1 MAQMNWFPGYYE
13 GVLLEEAH
21 IRDPFFKITIPSLF
35 QIKDQY
41 EPIEST
47 ETPLDQSLIGTK
59 SKDYYGQSYKSTNII
74 LAANHTDYH
83 YRLRGDIFKETMDG
97 TDGITEPSDDPS
109 PDGSPDDVI
118 PHTHDI
124 KKPMSLFNFT
134 FENINNVKVP
144 KGSRVYGF
152 FINATLDRNGFVVTR
167 IQGAVPL
174 KKEVATMYVK

>member
-59 SKDYYGQSYKSTNII
+59 SKNYYGQSFKSTNII